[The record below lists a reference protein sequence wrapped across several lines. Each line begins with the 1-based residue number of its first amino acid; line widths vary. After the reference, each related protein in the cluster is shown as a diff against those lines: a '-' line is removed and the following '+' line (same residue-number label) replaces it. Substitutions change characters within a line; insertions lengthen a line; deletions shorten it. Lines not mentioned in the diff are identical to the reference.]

1 MYYSIF
7 VILFCITLAIIF
19 IDGFFIKKNNK
30 VSSYII
36 FLTCY
41 VLSQKEANTS
51 FLTIVCLLILL
62 LIYYENRDKN

>member
-7 VILFCITLAIIF
+7 VILFCIILAIIF

-30 VSSYII
+30 TSSYII

-51 FLTIVCLLILL
+51 LLTIVCLPILL
-62 LIYYENRDKN
+62 LIYYENRDKK